1 MVIVIL
7 FLITLW
13 AMACMIWLLWKWLH
27 PGNDVRRPPGGRFG
41 EP

>member
-13 AMACMIWLLWKWLH
+13 AMAWLIWLLWKWLH
-27 PGNDVRRPPGGRFG
+27 PGEEVHRPR
-41 EP
+41 

>member
-13 AMACMIWLLWKWLH
+13 LMGLMIWLLWKWLH
-27 PGNDVRRPPGGRFG
+27 PGEEVHRPP
-41 EP
+41 